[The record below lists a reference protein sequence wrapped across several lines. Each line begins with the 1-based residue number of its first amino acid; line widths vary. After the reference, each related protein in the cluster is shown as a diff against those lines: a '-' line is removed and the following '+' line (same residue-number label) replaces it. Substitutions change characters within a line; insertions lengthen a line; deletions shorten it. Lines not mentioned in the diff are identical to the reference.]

1 MKALE
6 SVIKARPHVIG
17 FVRSDWTGTGDKMI

>member
-6 SVIKARPHVIG
+6 SVIKARSHDIG
-17 FVRSDWTGTGDKMI
+17 FILPDWTGTSDKII